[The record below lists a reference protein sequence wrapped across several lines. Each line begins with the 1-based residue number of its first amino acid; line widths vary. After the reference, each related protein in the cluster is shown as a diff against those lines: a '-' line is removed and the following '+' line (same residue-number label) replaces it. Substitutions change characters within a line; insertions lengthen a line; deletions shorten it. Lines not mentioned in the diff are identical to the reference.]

1 MNENIDSPIIE
12 QHLKGLRSEVQTLR
26 NEMHSEFRDVKL
38 RLASVETSMVGV
50 KHESADIR
58 GDVVRQQVSVDSLL
72 ERIQRLE
79 KRLDLS

>member
-50 KHESADIR
+50 KHASA
-58 GDVVRQQVSVDSLL
+58 
-72 ERIQRLE
+72 E
-79 KRLDLS
+79 